1 MLVWR
6 IGIGVVIPGVLLS
19 AAWRREGKR
28 EGKRRVQGGGGL
40 RVCSVYDGEEGKG
53 GKGRERKGREGG
65 DICAWVLSG
74 YSRVTFGPMEK
85 HWTPLSSH
93 PIPSH
98 PPLILSPCL
107 DALSHY
113 TTPHHLHPT
122 KIPNP
127 KPTVYIYNLLPYLTQ
142 STPVQSRK
150 PTAFKRTV
158 KKGRDL
164 FNFWGCDI
172 GKEEGGV

>member
-1 MLVWR
+1 MLLWQ

-74 YSRVTFGPMEK
+74 YSRVAFVSRGER
-85 HWTPLSSH
+85 WTPLPFYPPPPPPSS
-93 PIPSH
+93 ILLFPSH
-98 PPLILSPCL
+98 KSQTNN
-107 DALSHY
+107 S
-113 TTPHHLHPT
+113 
-122 KIPNP
+122 
-127 KPTVYIYNLLPYLTQ
+127 YIYTIYYLMIPYLTQ
-142 STPVQSRK
+142 SSLLYSRN
-150 PTAFKRTV
+150 PTAFKKTTY
-158 KKGRDL
+158 G
-164 FNFWGCDI
+164 
-172 GKEEGGV
+172 